1 MDPSST
7 RSDRRGRLLESAS
20 SLFSRWGFD
29 KTSVDD
35 IARETGISKGAVYLE
50 FPNKDAL
57 FKAVVHWE
65 FARYM
70 RDWLHRFE
78 ADHGDW
84 SLARMIQH
92 SFAAIDSN
100 PFVKA
105 LVKRDQRLF
114 GSFLRRDRELF
125 GLAISAR
132 SELFSQ
138 LQKIGTVRD
147 DMSAQA
153 LAYVVSLTGYGLIAG
168 GEFVPEESQV
178 SFEEALQVWG
188 MLLERGVSPPRARS
202 SNAARALLVSM
213 VEKMQAA
220 LGQLDKPGA
229 EAGKSH
235 AGLAKAAKEKRRIH
249 NDKRPGRQ

>member
-1 MDPSST
+1 MGASSQ
-7 RSDRRGRLLESAS
+7 SDRRERLLACAS
-20 SLFSRWGFD
+20 SLFSRWGFG

-70 RDWLHRFE
+70 RDWLRRFE
-78 ADHGDW
+78 HDHGDW

-114 GSFLRRDRELF
+114 GSFLRRHKERFRL
-125 GLAISAR
+125 AR
-132 SELFSQ
+132 S
-138 LQKIGTVRD
+138 
-147 DMSAQA
+147 
-153 LAYVVSLTGYGLIAG
+153 
-168 GEFVPEESQV
+168 
-178 SFEEALQVWG
+178 
-188 MLLERGVSPPRARS
+188 PRVG
-202 SNAARALLVSM
+202 LVS
-213 VEKMQAA
+213 E
-220 LGQLDKPGA
+220 L
-229 EAGKSH
+229 
-235 AGLAKAAKEKRRIH
+235 
-249 NDKRPGRQ
+249 